1 MVSERALLVINISL
15 GIVVVLLVLLLAGLK
30 LPTLGQAQY
39 ALDKEEPLCWI
50 DWDGSLTPF
59 ENIDRCCLQAREQDQ
74 CQAEHMEKTDW
85 VCGAEQ
91 GLRIRFNNKAYYY
104 CQQQPYW

>member
-1 MVSERALLVINISL
+1 MVSERTLLVINISL
-15 GIVVVLLVLLLAGLK
+15 GMVVVLLVLLLIGIN

-39 ALDKEEPLCWI
+39 ALDKEEPLCLVEWK
-50 DWDGSLTPF
+50 GETTSF
-59 ENIDRCCLQAREQDQ
+59 EDIDRCCLQAQEQGE
-74 CQAEHMEKTDW
+74 CRAERQENADW

-91 GLRIRFNNKAYYY
+91 GLRIQLNNKAYYY